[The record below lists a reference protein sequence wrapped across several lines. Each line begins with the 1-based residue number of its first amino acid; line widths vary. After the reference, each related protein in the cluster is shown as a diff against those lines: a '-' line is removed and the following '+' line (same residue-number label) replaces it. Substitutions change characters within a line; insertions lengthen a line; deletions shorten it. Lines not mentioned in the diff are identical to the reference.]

1 MNRGNADVR
10 TSHADLHGIVTSWD
24 CFSAFFFV
32 CLVQF
37 GHVIRSIISLG
48 DG

>member
-1 MNRGNADVR
+1 MNHGNADVR
-10 TSHADLHGIVTSWD
+10 TSHADLHGIVTARA
-24 CFSAFFFV
+24 CFPGLSV
-32 CLVQF
+32 CFAQL